1 MGVGDVVAVVI
12 VFDSRLDGFLRQ
24 YGAVQLISGQTAQR
38 IHHLLVGDGQRFLN
52 GLALDELS
60 GHGGGRDG
68 AAAAEGLELRILNAV
83 ILDLQVH
90 FHNIAALGVA
100 YLAYAVGV
108 GDLAHIPGMGEMV
121 HDGFCIKCHIESL
134 LGL

>member
-1 MGVGDVVAVVI
+1 MQLVG
-12 VFDSRLDGFLRQ
+12 RQ
-24 YGAVQLISGQTAQR
+24 AAQSV
-38 IHHLLVGDGQRFLN
+38 HYLLVGDGQGLLN
-52 GLALDELS
+52 GLALDELR

-68 AAAAEGLELRILNAV
+68 AAAAEGLELHVLDAV